1 MKWVDYIEA
10 VRDDTEDFFI
20 VNGYLDNFKND
31 DWDYNDFSDLMDEIE
46 MYISGNDTGS
56 YYFNSQKAQEA
67 VKDIIFDDDF
77 YDAAQCHETWYYF
90 QKYLGKQDAEAADVI
105 ARLTAFYE
113 NWNDILEWVEEQTG
127 KELN

>member
-1 MKWVDYIEA
+1 MNWANYLAVVEIE
-10 VRDDTEDFFI
+10 TKKYFI
-20 VNGYLDNFKND
+20 ENGYIDNFKNN
-31 DWDYNDFSDLMDEIE
+31 DWDYNDFSELMDEIE
-46 MYISGNDTGS
+46 LRVSGNDNGS
-56 YYFNSQKAQEA
+56 YYFNPQKAQEA

-90 QKYLGKQDAEAADVI
+90 QEYLGKQDAEAADVI

-113 NWNDILEWVEEQTG
+113 NWNDIQMWVEEQTG

>member
-1 MKWVDYIEA
+1 MNWADYIEA
-10 VRDDTEDFFI
+10 VRNDTENFFI
-20 VNGYLDNFKND
+20 ENGYLDNFKND

-46 MYISGNDTGS
+46 LCVSGNDNGS
-56 YYFNSQKAQEA
+56 YYCNSYRAEQA

-113 NWNDILEWVEEQTG
+113 NWCDIKMWLEEKIG
-127 KELN
+127 RELD